1 MKLSTFLTI
10 VAVVAVLFGLGLLLA
25 PGFMD
30 STFGTTGTPGEMLSD
45 RMYGSALLAFA
56 VLYWL
61 ARDVTGASARPILLS
76 GLVGEGLLFLVMLM
90 GMLGGVMDATGWI
103 TVVLSLLFA
112 LGFAYYQFMARP
124 A

>member
-30 STFGTTGTPGEMLSD
+30 LTFGTEGTPGEMVSD
-45 RMYGSALLAFA
+45 RMYGSALLAFG
-56 VLYWL
+56 VLFWL
-61 ARDVTGASARPILLS
+61 ARDFTGASARPILLA
-76 GLVGEGLLFLVMLM
+76 GLVGEGLLFVVALLA
-90 GMLGGVMDATGWI
+90 MLGGVMDATGWI
-103 TVVLSLLFA
+103 TVVISLLFA
-112 LGFAYYQFMARP
+112 LGFAYFQFMARP